1 MHLAPK
7 ETKVKV
13 TFFICKLT
21 LKPNSCYLHEPPAGT
36 KDSSN
41 SVWDS
46 KESQEMSWKHHE
58 VKTIL
63 HFIDGETEAERGNK
77 LCPRSCCVS
86 VPAVSSSLFH
96 DRQQRSDLTP
106 TNISLKMTDGLSG
119 I

>member
-1 MHLAPK
+1 MHLIPK

-13 TFFICKLT
+13 TFFIRQLM
-21 LKPNSCYLHEPPAGT
+21 LKPNSSYLHEPPADT

-63 HFIDGETEAERGNK
+63 HFIGGEAEAERGNEV
-77 LCPRSCCVS
+77 CPRSCCVS
-86 VPAVSSSLFH
+86 APAISSSLFH
-96 DRQQRSDLTP
+96 NRQQRSDPTP
-106 TNISLKMTDGLSG
+106 TNISLKITDDLSG
-119 I
+119 N